1 MASKIT
7 RRKAIWAIGSFGVSR
22 EARAASPRRPASDDF
37 AVGWNAFASHFLS
50 PEGRVVD
57 TANGG
62 ITHSEGQ
69 GWAMLFALRAGDR
82 PRFGRIA
89 DWTRE
94 NLRHASHGLHAWGGT
109 GSDGSEDPN
118 NATDGDLFIATAL
131 ILAGEQWGRPDW
143 RASGLATAQDILRML
158 PRRVGGRLVLL
169 PGLRGF
175 ERGGE
180 VIVNPSYYAFPML
193 RVLARALPDPLWLD
207 LATDGLALLR
217 DSCFGVHGLPADWV
231 AVSQADGRVTPAEG
245 WPARFSY
252 DAVRVPLWLGWAG
265 LVDEP
270 GLRGPAA
277 YWAEAP
283 RPPPAWVDLRSAE
296 AAPVP
301 ALPGMAAVA
310 DLAMRR
316 TGLAVAARQPDGA
329 SRAPRRDGN
338 PSASLRDGNPP
349 ASLRDDNYYS
359 AALSLLAALADRPA

>member
-1 MASKIT
+1 LASKIT
-7 RRKAIWAIGSFGVSR
+7 RRKTIWAIGSFGVSR
-22 EARAASPRRPASDDF
+22 NAEAAFPHRPASDDF
-37 AVGWNAFASHFLS
+37 AAGWNAFARHFLS
-50 PEGRVVD
+50 PEGRVID
-57 TANGG
+57 TGNGG

-82 PRFGRIA
+82 PRFKRIA

-94 NLRHASHGLHAWGGT
+94 NLRHATHGLHAWRGA

-118 NATDGDLFIATAL
+118 NATDGDLFIAAAL
-131 ILAGEQWGRPDW
+131 ILAGEQWGRADW
-143 RASGLATAQDILRML
+143 RASGLATAQDILRIL

-169 PGLRGF
+169 PGMRGF
-175 ERGGE
+175 ERSGE
-180 VIVNPSYYAFPML
+180 VVVNPSYYAFPML

-277 YWAEAP
+277 YWTEAP

-310 DLAMRR
+310 GLAMRR
-316 TGLAVAARQPDGA
+316 AGMALSV
-329 SRAPRRDGN
+329 SRPGSPSPAP
-338 PSASLRDGNPP
+338 LRDDTPP
-349 ASLRDDNYYS
+349 APLRDDNYYS
-359 AALSLLAALADRPA
+359 AALSLLVALADRPA

>member
-1 MASKIT
+1 MASRFT
-7 RRKAIWAIGSFGVSR
+7 RRKTICAIGSFGVSR
-22 EARAASPRRPASDDF
+22 NAEAAFPHRSSSDDF
-37 AVGWNAFASHFLS
+37 AAGWRAFARHFLS

-57 TANGG
+57 AANGG

-82 PRFGRIA
+82 TRFERIA
-89 DWTRE
+89 DWTRG
-94 NLRHASHGLHAWGGT
+94 NLRHASHGLHAWRGT
-109 GSDGSEDPN
+109 GEGSGDPN

-131 ILAGEQWGRPDW
+131 ILAGEQWGRTDW

-158 PRRVGGRLVLL
+158 PRRAGGRLVLL
-169 PGLRGF
+169 PGLQGF
-175 ERGGE
+175 ERAGE
-180 VIVNPSYYAFPML
+180 VVVNPSYYAFPML

-252 DAVRVPLWLGWAG
+252 DAVRVPLWLSWAG

-277 YWAEAP
+277 YWAETS

-316 TGLAVAARQPDGA
+316 AGLALAASQPDGA
-329 SRAPRRDGN
+329 SRAPQRDGI
-338 PSASLRDGNPP
+338 PSASLRDSIPS
-349 ASLRDDNYYS
+349 ASLRDENYYS
-359 AALSLLAALADRPA
+359 AALSLLVALADRPA

>member
-7 RRKAIWAIGSFGVSR
+7 RRNAICAIGSFGVSR
-22 EARAASPRRPASDDF
+22 NAEAAFPNRSSSDAF
-37 AVGWNAFASHFLS
+37 EAGWKAFARHFLS

-57 TANGG
+57 AANGG

-69 GWAMLFALRAGDR
+69 GWAMLFALWAGDR
-82 PRFGRIA
+82 SRFERIA
-89 DWTRE
+89 DWTRG
-94 NLRHASHGLHAWGGT
+94 NLRHASHGLHAWRGT
-109 GSDGSEDPN
+109 GGDGSEDLN

-175 ERGGE
+175 ERIGE
-180 VIVNPSYYAFPML
+180 VVVNPSYYAFPML

-217 DSCFGVHGLPADWV
+217 DSRFGIHGLPADWV
-231 AVSQADGRVTPAEG
+231 AVSQADGRVTLAEG

-277 YWAEAP
+277 YWAETP

-301 ALPGMAAVA
+301 ALPGMVAVA

-316 TGLAVAARQPDGA
+316 AGLALAASQPDG
-329 SRAPRRDGN
+329 N
-338 PSASLRDGNPP
+338 PPASLRDGNPP

-359 AALSLLAALADRPA
+359 AALSLLVALADRPA

>member
-7 RRKAIWAIGSFGVSR
+7 RRKTIWAIGSFGVSR
-22 EARAASPRRPASDDF
+22 RAEAASPHRLSSGDF
-37 AVGWNAFASHFLS
+37 ASGWHAFARHFLTA
-50 PEGRVVD
+50 EGRVVD
-57 TANGG
+57 TGNGG

-69 GWAMLFALRAGDR
+69 GWAMLFALQAGDR
-82 PRFGRIA
+82 TRFERIA

-94 NLRHASHGLHAWGGT
+94 NLRRTSDGLHAWRGK
-109 GSDGSEDPN
+109 GSDGSEDLN

-131 ILAGEQWGRPDW
+131 ILAGEQWGRPEW
-143 RASGLATAQDILRML
+143 RAGGLATAQGILRML

-169 PGLRGF
+169 PGLQGF
-175 ERGGE
+175 ERSGE
-180 VIVNPSYYAFPML
+180 VVVNPSYYAFPMM

-217 DSCFGVHGLPADWV
+217 DSCFGPYGLPADWV
-231 AVSQADGRVTPAEG
+231 AVSRADGGVTLAEG

-270 GLRGPAA
+270 GLRGPASF
-277 YWAEAP
+277 WADAP
-283 RPPPAWVDLRSAE
+283 RPPPAWVDLRNAE

-310 DLAMRR
+310 GLAMRR
-316 TGLAVAARQPDGA
+316 AGMAPAASRPEGA
-329 SRAPRRDGN
+329 SRSP
-338 PSASLRDGNPP
+338 LRESIPP
-349 ASLRDDNYYS
+349 APIPAPLWDDTYYS
-359 AALSLLAALADRPA
+359 AALSLLVALADRPA